1 MVFAME
7 ILRSPIGELGGGI
20 SLSELRETAY
30 EILIGAC
37 RSSTGSKPLTY
48 IPQSERASS
57 TERERT
63 ASSLTSSPS
72 LQRSLTAAAASKV
85 KKALGIKSSSNGSSK
100 RRGERRSGGT
110 VGEMIRVQMR
120 VSEQT
125 DSRVRRAFLRI
136 AAGQLGRRIE
146 SIVVPLELLQQ
157 LKPSDFPN
165 QQEFEAFQKRNLKIL
180 EAGLLLYPCVP
191 LDKSDTAAQKLKQII
206 RGTSDNKPLET
217 GKNSEFMQV
226 LRTVVMTLSCRSFDD
241 QASNMCHWADGFPL
255 NLQIYQILL
264 EACFDVDDET
274 SIIEEVDEVL
284 ELIKKTWVILGMSQE
299 LHNLCFLWVLFHRYV
314 ETGEIEDD
322 LLFAA
327 SNLLAEVENDA
338 KTMKDVDYS
347 KVLSSS
353 LSAILG
359 WSEKKLLTYHDT
371 FSSGNIELM
380 QSVATLAV
388 TSAKI
393 LVEDISHEY
402 RKKRKEVNVARDRVE
417 TYIRSSIR
425 TAFAQKMEKINLSK
439 QSSKKQQSPIP
450 VLSLL
455 AQEVTDL
462 ALNEKE
468 IYSPIF
474 KRWNPLSAGVAV
486 ATLHGCFANE
496 LKQFVARINELTP
509 DAVQVLLAADRLEKQ
524 LVQVAVEDAVE
535 SDDGGKSI
543 IKEMPPYDTEAVI
556 GTLVKSWIRTRVDR
570 LKEWVD
576 NYLKQ
581 EVWNVQANKERV
593 APSVIEVL
601 RIVDETLEAF
611 FLLPIPMQPALVTEL
626 TISLD
631 RCLQHYIL
639 KAKSGCGTRKNYLP
653 SLPGLT
659 RCSAGSKFFKKK
671 DKSQIPMRRRSQVG
685 STNLDDLFGISQLC
699 VRINSMQRIRSGVD
713 ALEKKTIT
721 YLKSSGST
729 EVDNKGLGTKFE
741 LSIAASFE
749 AIHQLCEITSY
760 KIIFHELNHALWD
773 GLYVGDVSSSR
784 IEPFL
789 QELEHY
795 LETIATTVHDRVR
808 TRLITE
814 VMKASFEGF
823 LLVLL
828 AGGPSRSFTQQDSV
842 IIEEDFKFL
851 CDLFWS
857 NGDGLPSEVIGRFA
871 ATLKTILTLLRMD
884 TESLIEQFK
893 QAIVES
899 YGSSAKSRLPLPP
912 TTGEWDVTE
921 PNTLLRVLCHRDDE
935 VAAKFL
941 KKTYSLPTKLN

>member
-1 MVFAME
+1 ME
-7 ILRSPIGELGGGI
+7 IFQNQIGKKI
-20 SLSELRETAY
+20 SGEITQSELRETAY

-48 IPQSERASS
+48 ISQSERSSS
-57 TERERT
+57 TERERNC
-63 ASSLTSSPS
+63 ASSLTTSPS
-72 LQRSLTAAAASKV
+72 LQRSLTSAAASKV
-85 KKALGIKSSSNGSSK
+85 KKALGISSRN
-100 RRGERRSGGT
+100 RGERKSGGT
-110 VGEMIRVQMR
+110 VGEMIRVQMK

-136 AAGQLGRRIE
+136 AAGQLGRRLE
-146 SIVVPLELLQQ
+146 SVVFPLELLQQ

-165 QQEFEAFQKRNLKIL
+165 QQEFEAFQKKSLKIL
-180 EAGLLLYPCVP
+180 EAGLLLYPHVP
-191 LDKSDTAAQKLKQII
+191 LDKSDTAAQRLKQII
-206 RGTSDNKPLET
+206 RGASEKPLET
-217 GKNSEFMQV
+217 GKNSEFMQL
-226 LRTVVMTLSCRSFDD
+226 LRTVVMTLACRSFDD

-255 NLQIYQILL
+255 NLHIYQMLL

-284 ELIKKTWVILGMSQE
+284 ELIKKTWVILGMNQE
-299 LHNLCFLWVLFHRYV
+299 LHNLCFLWILFHRYV
-314 ETGEIEDD
+314 ETGEIEEE

-327 SNLLAEVENDA
+327 SNLLIQVENDA
-338 KTMKDVDYS
+338 KTMKDLDYS
-347 KVLSSS
+347 KVLSSL

-359 WSEKKLLTYHDT
+359 WAEKQLLTYHDT
-371 FSSGNIELM
+371 FRSGSLELM

-393 LVEDISHEY
+393 LVEDISQEY

-439 QSSKKQQSPIP
+439 QSSKNQKNPIP

-455 AQEVTDL
+455 AQEVTEL

-468 IYSPIF
+468 MYSPIF

-486 ATLHGCFANE
+486 ATLHSCFANE

-524 LVQVAVEDAVE
+524 LVQVAVEDAVD

-556 GTLVKSWIRTRVDR
+556 GTLVKSWIRTRVER
-570 LKEWVD
+570 VKEWVD

-593 APSVIEVL
+593 SPSVIEVL

-611 FLLPIPMQPALVTEL
+611 FLLPIPMQPVLVNDL

-639 KAKSGCGTRKNYLP
+639 KAKSGCGFPKNYIP

-671 DKSQIPMRRRSQVG
+671 EKSHIPVRRRSQVG
-685 STNLDDLFGISQLC
+685 STNVDDLFGVSQLC

-729 EVDNKGLGTKFE
+729 EIDYKGLGTKFE
-741 LSIAASFE
+741 LSISASFE
-749 AIHQLCEITSY
+749 AIHQLCEIASY
-760 KIIFHELNHALWD
+760 KIVFHELSHVLWD
-773 GLYVGDVSSSR
+773 GLYVGEVSSSR
-784 IEPFL
+784 IEPLL

-823 LLVLL
+823 LLILL
-828 AGGPSRSFTQQDSV
+828 AGGPSRAFTPQDSV

-851 CDLFWS
+851 HDLFWS
-857 NGDGLPSEVIGRFA
+857 NGDGLPSEVIDRFA
-871 ATLKTILTLLRMD
+871 TTVKTILPLLRMD

-893 QAIVES
+893 EAIVES
-899 YGSSAKSRLPLPP
+899 YGPSAKSRLPLPP
-912 TTGEWDVTE
+912 TTGEWDAIE
-921 PNTLLRVLCHRDDE
+921 PNTLLRILCHRDDE

-941 KKTYSLPTKLN
+941 KRTYGLPTKLT

>member
-1 MVFAME
+1 ME
-7 ILRSPIGELGGGI
+7 KMQNPIGNLGGKI
-20 SLSELRETAY
+20 SQSDLRETAY

-48 IPQSERASS
+48 IPQSERSSS
-57 TERERT
+57 TERERNGT
-63 ASSLTSSPS
+63 SSLTTSPS
-72 LQRSLTAAAASKV
+72 LQRSLTSAAASKV
-85 KKALGIKSSSNGSSK
+85 KKALGISSGK
-100 RRGERRSGGT
+100 RSAQKKAAT
-110 VGEMIRVQMR
+110 VGELIRVQMK

-136 AAGQLGRRIE
+136 AAGQLGRRVE
-146 SIVVPLELLQQ
+146 SIVLPLELLQQ

-165 QQEFEAFQKRNLKIL
+165 QQEFEAFKKRSLKML
-180 EAGLLLYPCVP
+180 EAGLLLYPHVP
-191 LDKSDTAAQKLKQII
+191 LDKSDASAQKLKQII
-206 RGTSDNKPLET
+206 QSASERPLET
-217 GKNSEFMQV
+217 GKNTESMQV
-226 LRTVVMTLSCRSFDD
+226 LRTVVMTLACRSFDD
-241 QASNMCHWADGFPL
+241 QPSNMCHWADGFPL
-255 NLQIYQILL
+255 NIQLYQVLL
-264 EACFDVDDET
+264 DACFDVDDET
-274 SIIEEVDEVL
+274 SIIEDVDEVL
-284 ELIKKTWVILGMSQE
+284 ELIKKTWAILGMNQE
-299 LHNLCFLWVLFHRYV
+299 LHNICFLWVLFHYYV
-314 ETGEIEDD
+314 ETGEIEDE

-327 SNLLAEVENDA
+327 SNLITQVENDA
-338 KTMKDVDYS
+338 KTVKDLEYT

-353 LSAILG
+353 LSEILG
-359 WSEKKLLTYHDT
+359 WSEKQLLTYHDT
-371 FSSGNIELM
+371 FRNGNVELM
-380 QSVATLAV
+380 QSIATLAV

-393 LVEDISHEY
+393 LVEDISQEY

-417 TYIRSSIR
+417 TYIRSSVR
-425 TAFAQKMEKINLSK
+425 TAFAQKMEKINMSK
-439 QSSKKQQSPIP
+439 QSSKHQHNPIP

-468 IYSPIF
+468 IYSPVF
-474 KRWNPLSAGVAV
+474 KRWNPLSSGVAV

-496 LKQFVARINELTP
+496 LKQFVGRISELTP

-524 LVQVAVEDAVE
+524 LVQIAVEDAVE

-543 IKEMPPYDTEAVI
+543 IKEMPPYDTEAII
-556 GTLVKSWIRTRVDR
+556 GTLVKSWIKTRVER

-581 EVWNVQANKERV
+581 EVWNVQANKDRV
-593 APSVIEVL
+593 AASAIEVL

-626 TISLD
+626 TNSLD

-671 DKSQIPMRRRSQVG
+671 EKSQIPMRRRSQVG
-685 STNLDDLFGISQLC
+685 STNVNDLFGISQLC

-721 YLKSSGST
+721 YLKSPGST
-729 EVDNKGLGTKFE
+729 EVDGKGIGTKFE
-741 LSIAASFE
+741 LSVSASFE
-749 AIHQLCEITSY
+749 AIHQLCESTGY
-760 KIIFHELNHALWD
+760 KIIFHELNHVLWNA
-773 GLYVGDVSSSR
+773 LYVGDASSSR

-814 VMKASFEGF
+814 VMKASFDGF

-828 AGGPSRSFTQQDSV
+828 AGGPSRAFTIQDSV
-842 IIEEDFKFL
+842 IIEEDFKNL

-857 NGDGLPSEVIGRFA
+857 NGDGLPSEIIDRFA
-871 ATLKTILTLLRMD
+871 SNLRTILPLLRMD
-884 TESLIEQFK
+884 SDSLIERFK
-893 QAIVES
+893 QTIMENYDSA
-899 YGSSAKSRLPLPP
+899 AKSRLPLPP
-912 TTGEWDVTE
+912 TTGEWDATE

-935 VAAKFL
+935 MAAKFL
-941 KKTYSLPTKLN
+941 KKTYGLPTKLS

>member
-1 MVFAME
+1 MVNAME
-7 ILRSPIGELGGGI
+7 IPRSVIGELGAGI
-20 SLSELRETAY
+20 TSSELRETAY

-48 IPQSERASS
+48 IPQSERNTS
-57 TERERT
+57 TDRDRST
-63 ASSLTSSPS
+63 SSLTTSPS
-72 LQRSLTAAAASKV
+72 LQRSLTSAAASKV
-85 KKALGIKSSSNGSSK
+85 KKALGISSGG
-100 RRGERRSGGT
+100 RRKGGERKSGGT

-120 VSEQT
+120 VSEQI

-157 LKPSDFPN
+157 LKQSDFPN
-165 QQEFEAFQKRNLKIL
+165 QQEFEAFQKRSLKLL
-180 EAGLLLYPCVP
+180 EAGLLLYPYVP
-191 LDKSDTAAQKLKQII
+191 LDKSDNGAQRLKQII
-206 RGTSDNKPLET
+206 RGASEKPIMET

-255 NLQIYQILL
+255 NLHIYQVLL

-284 ELIKKTWVILGMSQE
+284 ELIKKTWVILGMNQE
-299 LHNLCFLWVLFHRYV
+299 LHNLCFLWTLFHRYV

-353 LSAILG
+353 LSAMLG
-359 WSEKKLLTYHDT
+359 WAEKQLLTYHDT
-371 FSSGNIELM
+371 FSSGNVELM

-439 QSSKKQQSPIP
+439 SSSKNLQNQIP

-462 ALNEKE
+462 ALSEKE

-474 KRWNPLSAGVAV
+474 KRWHPLSA
-486 ATLHGCFANE
+486 
-496 LKQFVARINELTP
+496 
-509 DAVQVLLAADRLEKQ
+509 AADRLEKQ

-543 IKEMPPYDTEAVI
+543 IKEMPPYDTEAV
-556 GTLVKSWIRTRVDR
+556 
-570 LKEWVD
+570 
-576 NYLKQ
+576 
-581 EVWNVQANKERV
+581 WNVQANKERV
-593 APSVIEVL
+593 APSLIEVL

-611 FLLPIPMQPALVTEL
+611 FLLPIPMQPALVTDL

-639 KAKSGCGTRKNYLP
+639 KAKSGCGTRKSYLP

-671 DKSQIPMRRRSQVG
+671 EKSQVPMRRSQVG
-685 STNLDDLFGISQLC
+685 STNVGDLFGISQLC

-713 ALEKKTIT
+713 ALEKRTIT
-721 YLKSSGST
+721 YLKSSGSA
-729 EVDNKGLGTKFE
+729 DYKGTKFE

-749 AIHQLCEITSY
+749 AIHELSEITSY
-760 KIIFHELNHALWD
+760 KIVFQELSHVLWD
-773 GLYVGDVSSSR
+773 GLYVGEVSSSR
-784 IEPFL
+784 IELFL

-823 LLVLL
+823 LLVLV

-842 IIEEDFKFL
+842 IIEEDFKSL

-857 NGDGLPSEVIGRFA
+857 NGDGLPSEVIDRFA
-871 ATLKTILTLLRMD
+871 TTLKTILPVLRID
-884 TESLIEQFK
+884 TESLIEQLK
-893 QAIVES
+893 QAIMQS
-899 YGSSAKSRLPLPP
+899 YDSSAAKSRLPLPP

-921 PNTLLRVLCHRDDE
+921 PNTLLRILCHRDDE
-935 VAAKFL
+935 LAAKFL
-941 KKTYSLPTKLN
+941 KRTYGLPTKLS

>member
-1 MVFAME
+1 MVNEME
-7 ILRSPIGELGGGI
+7 ILWSPIGELGAGI
-20 SLSELRETAY
+20 TQSELRETAY

-48 IPQSERASS
+48 IPQSERSSS
-57 TERERT
+57 TERDRST
-63 ASSLTSSPS
+63 SSLTSSPS
-72 LQRSLTAAAASKV
+72 LQRSVTSAAASKV
-85 KKALGIKSSSNGSSK
+85 KKALGISSSSSK
-100 RRGERRSGGT
+100 KRGERKSGGT
-110 VGEMIRVQMR
+110 VGELIRVQMK

-136 AAGQLGRRIE
+136 AAGQLGRRLE

-165 QQEFEAFQKRNLKIL
+165 QQEFETFQKRNLKLL
-180 EAGLLLYPCVP
+180 EAGLLLHPYVP
-191 LDKSDTAAQKLKQII
+191 LDKLDTSAQRLRQII
-206 RGTSDNKPLET
+206 RGASEKPLET

-226 LRTVVMTLSCRSFDD
+226 LRNVVMTLACRSFDD

-255 NLQIYQILL
+255 NLQIYQVLL

-274 SIIEEVDEVL
+274 SIIEDVDEVL
-284 ELIKKTWVILGMSQE
+284 ELIKKTWVILGMNQE
-299 LHNLCFLWVLFHRYV
+299 LHNICFLWVLFHRYV

-327 SNLLAEVENDA
+327 SNLLIEVENDA
-338 KTMKDVDYS
+338 KSMKDLDYS

-359 WSEKKLLTYHDT
+359 WAEKQLLTYHDT
-371 FSSGNIELM
+371 FGSNNIELM

-388 TSAKI
+388 ISAKI

-402 RKKRKEVNVARDRVE
+402 RKKKKKEVNVARDRVE

-439 QSSKKQQSPIP
+439 QSSKKNQQNPIP

-474 KRWNPLSAGVAV
+474 KRWNPLSAGIAV

-581 EVWNVQANKERV
+581 EVWNVQANKDRV

-611 FLLPIPMQPALVTEL
+611 FLLPIPMQPALITDL

-639 KAKSGCGTRKNYLP
+639 KTKSGCGTRKNFMP
-653 SLPGLT
+653 TLPGLT

-671 DKSQIPMRRRSQVG
+671 EKSQIPMRRAQVG
-685 STNLDDLFGISQLC
+685 STDVGDLCGVSQLC
-699 VRINSMQRIRSGVD
+699 VRINSMQCIRSGVD

-721 YLKSSGST
+721 YLKNSGST
-729 EVDNKGLGTKFE
+729 DYKGLGTKFE

-760 KIIFHELNHALWD
+760 KIVFHELNHVLWD
-773 GLYVGDVSSSR
+773 SLYAGEASSSR

-789 QELEHY
+789 QELEQY

-814 VMKASFEGF
+814 VMKASYEGF

-828 AGGPSRSFTQQDSV
+828 AGGPSRAFTLQDSA
-842 IIEEDFKFL
+842 IIEEDFKSL
-851 CDLFWS
+851 RDLFWS
-857 NGDGLPSEVIGRFA
+857 NGDGLPSEVIDRFA
-871 ATLKTILTLLRMD
+871 TTLKTTLPLLRMD

-893 QAIVES
+893 QAVAET
-899 YGSSAKSRLPLPP
+899 YGPSAKSRLPMPP
-912 TTGEWDVTE
+912 TTGEWDVSE
-921 PNTLLRVLCHRDDE
+921 PNTLLRILCHRDDE

-941 KKTYSLPTKLN
+941 KKTYGLPTKLS